1 MSHRPVIN
9 ASVSPKGTLETLS
22 QREVQ

>member
-22 QREVQ
+22 QREV